1 MIPQF
6 PPLNLFAK
14 KQKLSQKWLYDLTL
28 KPMDLSVKLL
38 KKNNDWFI
46 NGHLSK
52 SDQWEL
58 INTIAEAITDS
69 VERESQTSFTG
80 SSKRN
85 LCRAR
90 ENLSIFV
97 VKHKTE
103 VISWQDTFLA
113 IFSRILMFFYKEG
126 RDTERERSRILTGET
141 IDRKK
146 ETYI

>member
-6 PPLNLFAK
+6 PPLNLFAE

-28 KPMDLSVKLL
+28 KPMDLSIKLL
-38 KKNNDWFI
+38 KKKWLVYKWAFVQVRPMRANKYNP
-46 NGHLSK
+46 
-52 SDQWEL
+52 E
-58 INTIAEAITDS
+58 TITDS

-85 LCRAR
+85 PFRAR

-103 VISWQDTFLA
+103 VIRWQDTFLA
-113 IFSRILMFFYKEG
+113 IVFQNPDVFYKEG
-126 RDTERERSRILTGET
+126 RDTERERSRILTGE
-141 IDRKK
+141 K